1 MQLDLQIPL
10 ETPNRF
16 GVGPELARAGWFCA
30 GTTAATKFAPYLQ
43 LRRYG

>member
-16 GVGPELARAGWFCA
+16 GVGPELARAGWFRA
-30 GTTAATKFAPYLQ
+30 GATAATKVAPNFQ
-43 LRRYG
+43 MHRFG